1 MVGIAHMSGDPA
13 AEQTGRMIIDSALG
27 DVALAADLERQMDG
41 LLLPAKLFDDT
52 AEDTAIVVVKPQDY
66 MVTPSNST
74 TAPVQGADNPVLGSI
89 LRSDY
94 TTASEAAAGRLAA
107 AAGARQ
113 EVDVAR
119 SSIATRINELTAQ
132 KEMLAGQKIQRQQVV
147 AGARAQVAQ
156 ITGTKQTVNIAG
168 QKVVLDRAGITKALQ
183 AATKEEAK
191 LRRNLERSIAQA
203 VGNIKVGGVGSIKG
217 AETKLLN
224 YQDRLTVLFEQAK
237 TLKQWNNSTG
247 NALRNELAAVGQA
260 MLDMPARGEAGVAA
274 REWVR
279 SVQRSVEST
288 KFIKDKTVKAA
299 YERVTQLLHVGEVGM
314 AQAEDAVT
322 ANRELLD
329 IVKAGRFGEVMAP
342 VEQRVLEG
350 WEAILGLGVQAP
362 EQLLSVW
369 KPNLQKLLSTAN
381 AGMVRQFLSAANS
394 LFKTYAV
401 TSLGFVVRNSYS
413 SMFMN
418 AVAGVDGM
426 TAVKGVQAMNAYNKH
441 GAAKCSHFYLFA

>member
-1 MVGIAHMSGDPA
+1 
-13 AEQTGRMIIDSALG
+13 
-27 DVALAADLERQMDG
+27 
-41 LLLPAKLFDDT
+41 
-52 AEDTAIVVVKPQDY
+52 

-119 SSIATRINELTAQ
+119 TSIATRINELTAQ
-132 KEMLAGQKIQRQQVV
+132 KEMLAAQKVQRQQVV

-156 ITGTKQTVNIAG
+156 ITGTKQTLNIGG
-168 QKVVLDRAGITKALQ
+168 QKVVLDRVGITKALQ

-203 VGNIKVGGVGSIKG
+203 VGDIKVGGAGSIKG
-217 AETKLLN
+217 AETKLLR
-224 YQDRLTVLFEQAK
+224 YEDRLQVLFEQAK
-237 TLKQWNNSTG
+237 TLKQWSDSTG

-299 YERVTQLLHVGEVGM
+299 YERVTQLLHVGEIGM
-314 AQAEDAVT
+314 AQAEDAVS
-322 ANRELLD
+322 ANKELID
-329 IVKAGRFGEVMAP
+329 IVKAGRFGAVMGT
-342 VEQRVLEG
+342 R
-350 WEAILGLGVQAP
+350 
-362 EQLLSVW
+362 
-369 KPNLQKLLSTAN
+369 
-381 AGMVRQFLSAANS
+381 
-394 LFKTYAV
+394 
-401 TSLGFVVRNSYS
+401 
-413 SMFMN
+413 
-418 AVAGVDGM
+418 
-426 TAVKGVQAMNAYNKH
+426 
-441 GAAKCSHFYLFA
+441 